1 MAWGA
6 ASVALRLTWHH
17 GFPRIE
23 RLIREELGGIHGDKR
38 HILLEFDDLRID
50 CEQAHGQIYTQG
62 QYNRIEAKSM
72 ACPNNKQET
81 YSAARP
87 R

>member
-50 CEQAHGQIYTQG
+50 CGQAHCQIYNPG
-62 QYNRIEAKSM
+62 QCDQNQVNDLS
-72 ACPNNKQET
+72 KQ
-81 YSAARP
+81 
-87 R
+87 